1 MNTVALIGTLIAD
14 PELRSDGSGAKSCS
28 MRIALPRRAR
38 GGQRE
43 PGVVYVD
50 VTTFGL
56 EAIDCAERLRRGN
69 RLGLTGRLEREEYRT
84 PEGGRR
90 VDHAVLVDQLD
101 LMPASVQ

>member
-1 MNTVALIGTLIAD
+1 MNTVALIGTLVAD
-14 PELRSDGSGAKSCS
+14 PELRTDRSGAKSCH
-28 MRIALPRRAR
+28 MRIAVLRRAR
-38 GGQRE
+38 SGVRE

-56 EAIDCAERLRRGN
+56 EAVDCAERPRRGD

-84 PEGGRR
+84 AGGERR

-101 LMPASVQ
+101 LMPATRP

>member
-1 MNTVALIGTLIAD
+1 MNTVALIGTLVAD
-14 PELRSDGSGAKSCS
+14 PELRTDGSGARSCS
-28 MRIALPRRAR
+28 MRIAVPRRAR

-43 PGVVYVD
+43 PGVVYID

-56 EAIDCAERLRRGN
+56 EAVDCAERLKRGD

-84 PEGGRR
+84 PEGERR

-101 LMPASVQ
+101 LMPGSVR